1 MKTTWISDV
10 LEGKYDGQKVELK
23 GWVKRSRGSNKIR
36 FLVLRDSTGS
46 IQCVAKKD
54 TIGEDSFDDV
64 KSALIESSLIIHGVA
79 NPDERADGGYEIV
92 VEYVE
97 IVGPVNPETPFPI
110 TESAM
115 VAADGGETEF
125 LLDNRH
131 LYSKDHKNDYN
142 AKIAL
147 YCFWRHPLIF
157 QESRFY

>member
-54 TIGEDSFDDV
+54 AIGEDSFDAV

-92 VEYVE
+92 VEDVE

-131 LYSKDHKNDYN
+131 LY
-142 AKIAL
+142 L
-147 YCFWRHPLIF
+147 RT
-157 QESRFY
+157 